1 MSKATKKPSKKK
13 DDNIEAAL
21 ERISKVK
28 DKDILR
34 QCEYFFECRDK
45 KKIVQKFNS
54 NKEIYEYNHHY
65 YCQCSNKVELGYIV
79 CKKHL
84 LADKCPNRTD
94 MRLLESLE
102 LNMDKIDIS
111 VFDKIIVNDFLK
123 SRCESILSVLNK
135 SEKPSEKQSEKTSE
149 KQSEKTSEKQSEKE
163 LEKDFEKELEKDFEK
178 ELEKDF
184 EKELEKVSGKQSEN
198 VFEKEL
204 EKEIEETDETDFE
217 EESDDDY
224 IEDEYICD
232 ELVTLSGETILVNEM
247 NEIIVLDED
256 GIGEVVGKLERT
268 DNKKEIKVYK
278 KGLSYKFNLIM

>member
-149 KQSEKTSEKQSEKE
+149 KQSEK
-163 LEKDFEKELEKDFEK
+163 

>member
-135 SEKPSEKQSEKTSE
+135 SEKTSE
-149 KQSEKTSEKQSEKE
+149 KQSEKTSEKPSEKQSEKPSEKPSEKE
-163 LEKDFEKELEKDFEK
+163 LEKDS
-178 ELEKDF
+178 

>member
-1 MSKATKKPSKKK
+1 MSKATKKTSKKK

-135 SEKPSEKQSEKTSE
+135 SEKTSEKPSEKVSEKELEKVSEKQSEKV
-149 KQSEKTSEKQSEKE
+149 
-163 LEKDFEKELEKDFEK
+163 
-178 ELEKDF
+178 F
-184 EKELEKVSGKQSEN
+184 EKELEKVSEKQSEKQSEN